1 VNGEF
6 RDLAITIQQFNL
18 NSKQINI
25 QYSIII
31 PDYFK

>member
-1 VNGEF
+1 VKGEF

-25 QYSIII
+25 QYLEQVILN
-31 PDYFK
+31 K